1 MDRLG
6 GRAGT
11 GDARSLRP
19 VFRNAVPPIAVNP
32 ALAVA
37 RRNRPPPT
45 AGDAAPPFFLQL
57 RAGHG
62 VLGSAAG
69 RTSAG
74 HLKTTNTMK
83 HPLRSFLLAAA
94 CAAGLALATT
104 LACAAEPGYVDF
116 GPALAGISSTKCVE
130 VNLPEPLL
138 AFAATLAKGK
148 DADAAAL
155 IKDLR
160 QVRVNVLGLDEKNRG
175 ELTAHMQKIRADLAA
190 QGWLRAVTVQDN
202 GDDVSVLV
210 KLGAD
215 SAVEGL
221 TVTVLSKSND
231 AVFVNIV
238 GNIDPA
244 RIAAIGER
252 YGIDHLKQIHCKPA
266 GAPCA
271 PAAPAAPATAD
282 TAAKG

>member
-1 MDRLG
+1 
-6 GRAGT
+6 
-11 GDARSLRP
+11 
-19 VFRNAVPPIAVNP
+19 
-32 ALAVA
+32 
-37 RRNRPPPT
+37 
-45 AGDAAPPFFLQL
+45 
-57 RAGHG
+57 
-62 VLGSAAG
+62 
-69 RTSAG
+69 
-74 HLKTTNTMK
+74 MK
-83 HPLRSFLLAAA
+83 HPLRSALLATASA
-94 CAAGLALATT
+94 VGLAFSTALAT
-104 LACAAEPGYVDF
+104 AAEPGYVDF
-116 GPALAGISSTKCVE
+116 GPSLAGISSTKCVE

-138 AFAATLAKGK
+138 AFAATIAKGQ

-175 ELTAHMQKIRADLAA
+175 ELTARMQKIRSDLAA

-215 SAVEGL
+215 STVEGL
-221 TVTVLSKSND
+221 TITVLSKSND

-252 YGIDHLKQIHCKPA
+252 YGIEHLKKIHCKPH
-266 GAPCA
+266 
-271 PAAPAAPATAD
+271 AAPAAPATPAEPAP
-282 TAAKG
+282 AAKTT